1 MEKPTGSTS
10 GRNKS
15 KFTDSHREMRIKPT
29 IRFVD
34 LHLGKATNIRTKSD
48 KANDGMPILRLS
60 CGRRG

>member
-1 MEKPTGSTS
+1 MKKPTGSTI
-10 GRNKS
+10 GRNTS
-15 KFTDSHREMRIKPT
+15 KFADSHREMSLKPT
-29 IRFVD
+29 IRFVG